1 MDNYQGD
8 LHSRVNQ
15 LKHISLDIE
24 TELQYQKRLLLEM
37 DGQFGDSQ
45 NLLTASMNKV
55 KHLIRT
61 QTGSWM
67 WIMLLFIVFVIGF
80 LYSRF

>member
-1 MDNYQGD
+1 MDDYQSD

-24 TELQYQKRLLLEM
+24 TELTYQRQLLTEM
-37 DGQFGDSQ
+37 DGQFDDSQ
-45 NLLTASMNKV
+45 GLLAASMAKV

-67 WIMLLFIVFVIGF
+67 WIMLLFIVCVMSY
-80 LYSRF
+80 LYFRF